1 MQANVER
8 LDKTR
13 VAIQVGFGPEEVAEA
28 IDKAYRRVAQRIKV
42 PGFRP
47 GKAPRAVLEA
57 RYGRGIF
64 YEEAL
69 EILVPSAYQEALRL
83 HDLEPIDEPEMEI
96 VEPLEEGKPFIF
108 KATVR
113 VLPPV
118 ELGEYK
124 GLRIEKPVPRIEEE
138 EVRRRLE
145 DLREDYAELVPA
157 GHEELAAGDFAVV
170 DLEGYVDGRPLP
182 ESSQNGYTFELKP
195 GSPFPLP
202 GLAEGILGMRVG
214 ETRTVTIRLPEDHY
228 QEEFAGKEAEF
239 RVVLQAIKQKELPD
253 LDDEFAKS
261 LGAES
266 LAHME
271 ESIRT
276 GLRRVAERE
285 AERVFRERL
294 LKKVVENARIEEIP
308 AVLVERAVERRY
320 RRLLSW
326 WEERGI
332 SHEKYLAHLG
342 KTENEIKEEMRPAAE
357 WEVREDLVLDA
368 IAKAEGIEPSEEE
381 INQRLAEL
389 AAALKI
395 KEVDQLRATF
405 AADGRLSAL
414 TWAIRREKAVKFL
427 AEKAE
432 ALPEPEPEKG

>member
-8 LDKTR
+8 LDKTH
-13 VAIQVGFGPEEVAEA
+13 VSIEVGFAPEEVAEA
-28 IDKAYRRVAQRIKV
+28 IGKAYRRVAQRVKV

-57 RYGRGIF
+57 RYGRGIL

-83 HDLEPIDEPEMEI
+83 HAIEPIDEPEMEI
-96 VEPLEEGKPFIF
+96 VEPLEEGKPFVF
-108 KATVR
+108 KATVQ

-145 DLREDYAELVPA
+145 ELREDYAELVPA
-157 GHEELAAGDFAVV
+157 EHEELAYGDFAVV
-170 DLEGYVDGRPLP
+170 DLEGYVEGQPLP
-182 ESSQNGYTFELKP
+182 ESAWNGYTFELKP
-195 GSPFPLP
+195 ESRVPLP
-202 GLAEGILGMRVG
+202 GLAEGMLGMRVG
-214 ETRTVTIRLPEDHY
+214 ETRTVTVRLPEDY
-228 QEEFAGKEAEF
+228 YDEEFAGKEAEF
-239 RVVLQAIKQKELPD
+239 KVVLQAIKQKELPD

-261 LGAES
+261 LGGES
-266 LAHME
+266 LAQIE

-276 GLRRVAERE
+276 TMRRVAERE

-294 LKKVVENARIEEIP
+294 VKKVVENARLEEIP
-308 AVLVERAVERRY
+308 AILVERALERRY
-320 RRLLSW
+320 RRLTAWL
-326 WEERGI
+326 EERGI
-332 SHEKYLAHLG
+332 SRERYLAHLG
-342 KTENEIKEEMRPAAE
+342 KTENEIKEEMRPAAA

-389 AAALKI
+389 AAALEI
-395 KEVDQLRATF
+395 KDVEQLRATF
-405 AADGRLSAL
+405 AADGRLQAIKQV
-414 TWAIRREKAVKFL
+414 IRREKTVKFL